1 MERQSQALDPACLT
15 HELRAPVT
23 SLRLGLQLLN
33 EQAKNRLSDQER
45 QMLDLAI
52 RSAGRLENL
61 VDDVMDYS
69 KASHSG
75 IKLDWQLCD
84 ARFLI
89 GEAVQGLQSFALAH
103 GVRLSR
109 ECPIPL
115 PRIEADS
122 RRIVQVLTNL
132 ISNAVKFTPP
142 RGVVTVSADMG
153 RFEHEGTVVFKVK
166 DTGKGIPQ
174 DELEKIFKP
183 FVQASHTDAGQ
194 GTGLGLSLARMMVEL
209 HGGRIWAESW
219 PGLGATFYF
228 TIPISASETRRKTR
242 PYPKSVEY
250 SGLLMSL
257 TRRLNAFLAFFV

>member
-1 MERQSQALDPACLT
+1 MERKDQALDPACLT

-109 ECPIPL
+109 ECSIPL

-153 RFEHEGTVVFKVK
+153 RFEHEGTIVFKVK

>member
-1 MERQSQALDPACLT
+1 MDRKTQALDPACLT

-33 EQAKNRLSDQER
+33 EQAKSRLSPQER

-75 IKLDWQLCD
+75 IKINWQLCD
-84 ARFLI
+84 VRNLI
-89 GEAVQGLQSFALAH
+89 GEAVLGLQSFALAH
-103 GVRLSR
+103 GVRLNR
-109 ECPIPL
+109 DCPVPL

-122 RRIVQVLTNL
+122 QRVVQVLTNL

-142 RGVVTVSADMG
+142 RGTVTVSADMG
-153 RFEHEGTVVFKVK
+153 RFEHEGTIVFKVK

-194 GTGLGLSLARMMVEL
+194 GTGLGLSLSKMMVEL

-228 TIPISASETRRKTR
+228 TIPISASETVRKMT
-242 PYPKSVEY
+242 PYPKAVEY

-257 TRRLNAFLAFFV
+257 TRRLNAFLAFFI